1 MLGTPYLF
9 RKQITTLMG
18 LQQGVMRDWKLWR
31 RVGELGVGTL
41 LGLVCISWII
51 MNIVET
57 RLKDALNYPG
67 H

>member
-1 MLGTPYLF
+1 
-9 RKQITTLMG
+9 MG